1 MVIKG
6 GGVIARRGENIRQR
20 KDGRFEAR
28 YKVGYKI
35 DGSPIYKSVYGKTY
49 TAVKE
54 KRMKAIQKGNEK
66 NKQGTTITVQDVSIR
81 WLETKKTQIKQ
92 STYVKYYDTVY
103 NHIVPKIGNI
113 KLKKIMQSIIDEYIR
128 ELNTNGRKD
137 KKGGLSAKSI
147 KEIIG
152 VFKQIL
158 QYAKKEYDFYFP
170 DFEYCL
176 PKSKTHEI
184 QTLTHEEQERFT
196 TYLIQNIDRINL
208 GLLICLLTGLRIGEV
223 CALKYENIDK
233 GKKCI
238 KIKKTLQRIR
248 NTEPNAIQKTI
259 VIIEDPKSTASTREV
274 PIKEFLLNQINRF
287 KGSDNDFLLTGSTRK
302 YIEPRTLQNRFKQ
315 VLREVKIK
323 EVNYHALRH
332 TFATNAIESG
342 CDPKTLSELLGHSD
356 IQLTLRTYVHSSYE
370 LKQRNIENMPI
381 YYA

>member
-1 MVIKG
+1 
-6 GGVIARRGENIRQR
+6 
-20 KDGRFEAR
+20 
-28 YKVGYKI
+28 
-35 DGSPIYKSVYGKTY
+35 
-49 TAVKE
+49 
-54 KRMKAIQKGNEK
+54 MKAIQKGNEK
-66 NKQGTTITVQDVSIR
+66 NKQGTTITIQDVSIR
-81 WLETKKTQIKQ
+81 WLETKKTQVKQ
-92 STYVKYYDTVY
+92 STYVKYYYVVY
-103 NHIVPKIGNI
+103 NHIVPALGSI
-113 KLKKIMQSIIDEYIR
+113 KLKKLSQTIIDEYIK

-137 KKGGLSAKSI
+137 KKGGLSAESTK
-147 KEIIG
+147 KIIG
-152 VFKQIL
+152 IMKQIL
-158 QYAKKEYDFYFP
+158 QYAKKEYGFYYS

-176 PKSKTHEI
+176 PKSKVHEV
-184 QTLTHEEQERFT
+184 QTLTHEEQERLT

-233 GKKCI
+233 NKMCI
-238 KIKKTLQRIR
+238 KVKKTLQRIK

-287 KGSDNDFLLTGSTRK
+287 KGSDSDFILTGSTRK
-302 YIEPRTLQNRFKQ
+302 CTEPRTLQNRFKR
-315 VLREVKIK
+315 VLTEVKIK